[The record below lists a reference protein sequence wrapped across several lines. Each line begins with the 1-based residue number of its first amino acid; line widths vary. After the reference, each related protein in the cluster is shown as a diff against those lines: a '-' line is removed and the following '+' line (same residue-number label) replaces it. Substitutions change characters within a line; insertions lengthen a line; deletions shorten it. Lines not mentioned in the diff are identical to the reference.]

1 MLLRAITSVYSS
13 GGDRGGVG
21 LGHEQQN
28 TAAHAHAHAP
38 ACESLQGEAEV
49 MWLAACMHGNLERMA
64 GPRVTAARR

>member
-28 TAAHAHAHAP
+28 SG
-38 ACESLQGEAEV
+38 ACTCTCTCTCTCVRVSLQGEAEATY
-49 MWLAACMHGNLERMA
+49 MACMHGNLEKMA
-64 GPRVTAARR
+64 GPLVW